1 MVLCQAFLSLLP
13 SPPSIKNLPYPI
25 PLGRPDTQAR
35 RKGEEASSPLRVF
48 CLRSL
53 KSGPKKNYL
62 APATQ
67 AIERATKRFILNT
80 YVVITL
86 SLKVLGV
93 YTLDCNNWC
102 TLGVIFA

>member
-1 MVLCQAFLSLLP
+1 MFERVFANASFF
-13 SPPSIKNLPYPI
+13 ITKE
-25 PLGRPDTQAR
+25 RREDAR
-35 RKGEEASSPLRVF
+35 AHDGRKGEEASSPLRVF
-48 CLRSL
+48 CSRAL

-67 AIERATKRFILNT
+67 AIERATKIFILNT

-93 YTLDCNNWC
+93 YTLDCNN
-102 TLGVIFA
+102 